1 MGLKPSDF
9 SNPKKI
15 EQAKSQE
22 LKAKGQVVNET
33 FLAIINP
40 AAGGGRCG
48 ERVGSALTR
57 LRTAGLAIETA
68 ETSAAGQATQ
78 IAREAYER
86 GYRKFLAV
94 GGDGTS
100 YEIVNGLFPES
111 IRSQGVSPE
120 NNRIATLGF
129 LPLGT
134 GNSFLRDF
142 EDLASG
148 NSGLEHA
155 MQALEARRSRPCDV
169 LQLVH
174 KHGVIYYTNL
184 LSVGFAA
191 DVAALRHR
199 RFLALGRFGYLLSVF
214 LSLARLDRRPFPVRF
229 DAQQEFDARRCL
241 FLTFNNSKFTGGTM
255 MIAPDAVTD
264 DGLIEYV
271 RWGPIGRLGL
281 IRNLATLYDG
291 THIRHP
297 LAERQAVR
305 RVEFHLDGPVDVMV
319 DGEVLTLE
327 CRNIDVLPGALRVV
341 V

>member
-1 MGLKPSDF
+1 M
-9 SNPKKI
+9 
-15 EQAKSQE
+15 
-22 LKAKGQVVNET
+22 NET

-48 ERVGSALTR
+48 ERAGAALDR
-57 LRTAGLAIETA
+57 LRGAGIALETA
-68 ETSAAGQATQ
+68 ETGVAGEASL
-78 IAREAYER
+78 IAREAYGR

-111 IRSQGVSPE
+111 WSQESRSQVSGAGSQGLSGGAEDQIP
-120 NNRIATLGF
+120 TLGF

-142 EDLASG
+142 VDGASSNG
-148 NSGLEHA
+148 GLEHA

-169 LQLVH
+169 LRLEH
-174 KHGVIYYTNL
+174 KDGAIYFTNL

-199 RFLALGRFGYLLSVF
+199 RFLGLGQFGYLLSIF
-214 LSLARLDRRPFPVRF
+214 LCLARLDRRPFPVRLEGRR
-229 DAQQEFDARRCL
+229 EFDSRRCL

-291 THIRHP
+291 THTRHP

-305 RVEFHLDGPVDVMV
+305 RVEFQLDGPVDVMV
-319 DGEVLTLE
+319 DGEVLRLE
-327 CRNIDVLPGALRVV
+327 CRTIDVLPSALRVV

>member
-1 MGLKPSDF
+1 
-9 SNPKKI
+9 
-15 EQAKSQE
+15 
-22 LKAKGQVVNET
+22 VNET

-48 ERVGSALTR
+48 ERVSAALDR
-57 LRTAGLAIETA
+57 LRTAGIVLETA
-68 ETSAAGQATQ
+68 ETHAAGEATQ
-78 IAREAYER
+78 IARRAYGR
-86 GYRKFLAV
+86 GFRRFLAV

-100 YEIVNGLFPES
+100 YEIVNGLFPDSLKGLASGRTPKDE
-111 IRSQGVSPE
+111 
-120 NNRIATLGF
+120 IATLGF

-142 EDLASG
+142 VDGTSG
-148 NSGLEHA
+148 KDGLEHA
-155 MQALEARRSRPCDV
+155 VRALEARRSRACDV
-169 LQLVH
+169 LRLTH
-174 KHGVIYYTNL
+174 KDGAIYYTNL
-184 LSVGFAA
+184 LSMGFAA
-191 DVAALRHR
+191 DVATLRHR
-199 RFLALGRFGYLLSVF
+199 RFQALGQFGYLLSIF
-214 LSLARLDRRPFPVRF
+214 RCLARLDRRPFPVRF
-229 DAQQEFDARRCL
+229 DDQLQFDSRRCL

-291 THIRHP
+291 THTRHP

-305 RVEFHLDGPVDVMV
+305 RVEFQLDGPVDVMV

-327 CRNIDVLPGALRVV
+327 CRAIDVLPSALRVV

>member
-1 MGLKPSDF
+1 
-9 SNPKKI
+9 
-15 EQAKSQE
+15 
-22 LKAKGQVVNET
+22 VNEA

-48 ERVGSALTR
+48 ERVAAALDR
-57 LRTAGLAIETA
+57 LRDTGITIEMM
-68 ETSAAGQATQ
+68 ETQAPGEATQ
-78 IAREAYER
+78 IARGAYGR
-86 GYRKFLAV
+86 GWRKFLAV

-111 IRSQGVSPE
+111 TSQAPGAGSQGVSGGADDQIP
-120 NNRIATLGF
+120 TLGF

-142 EDLASG
+142 EDVACG
-148 NSGLEHA
+148 ESGLEHA
-155 MQALEARRSRPCDV
+155 LRALEARSSRACDV
-169 LQLVH
+169 LRLTH
-174 KHGVIYYTNL
+174 KDGAIYYINL
-184 LSVGFAA
+184 LTLGFAA

-199 RFLALGRFGYLLSVF
+199 RFQELGQFGYLLSIF
-214 LSLARLDRRPFPVRF
+214 LGLARFERRPFPVRF
-229 DAQQEFDARRCL
+229 DDEREFDKRPCL
-241 FLTFNNSKFTGGTM
+241 FLAFNNSKFTGGTM

-291 THIRHP
+291 THTRHP
-297 LAERQAVR
+297 LAKRQAVR
-305 RVEFHLDGPVDVMV
+305 RVEFELDGPVDVMV

-327 CRNIDVLPGALRVV
+327 CRAIDVLPSALRVV

>member
-1 MGLKPSDF
+1 
-9 SNPKKI
+9 
-15 EQAKSQE
+15 
-22 LKAKGQVVNET
+22 VNET

-48 ERVGSALTR
+48 ERVAAVLDR
-57 LRTAGLAIETA
+57 LRAAGIPLETA
-68 ETSAAGQATQ
+68 ETSAGGHATQ
-78 IAREAYER
+78 IAREAYGR

-100 YEIVNGLFPES
+100 YEIVNGLFPDS
-111 IRSQGVSPE
+111 LQAASSRVTVSDE
-120 NNRIATLGF
+120 IATLGF

-142 EDLASG
+142 VDGVSG
-148 NSGLEHA
+148 NDGLEHA
-155 MQALEARRSRPCDV
+155 LEALEARRSRPCDV
-169 LQLVH
+169 LRLTH
-174 KHGVIYYTNL
+174 KDGVIYYTNL
-184 LSVGFAA
+184 LSVGFTA

-199 RFLALGRFGYLLSVF
+199 RFQGLGQFGYLLSIF
-214 LSLARLDRRPFPVRF
+214 FCLARLDRRPFPVRF
-229 DAQQEFDARRCL
+229 DGQSEFDSRPCL

-255 MIAPDAVTD
+255 MIAPDAITD

-291 THIRHP
+291 THTRHP
-297 LAERQAVR
+297 LAERRAVR
-305 RVEFHLDGPVDVMV
+305 RVEFQLDGPVDVMV

-327 CRNIDVLPGALRVV
+327 CRAIDVLPSALRVV

>member
-1 MGLKPSDF
+1 M
-9 SNPKKI
+9 
-15 EQAKSQE
+15 
-22 LKAKGQVVNET
+22 NET

-48 ERVGSALTR
+48 QRVGAALDR
-57 LRTAGLAIETA
+57 LRAAGIAIETA
-68 ETSAAGQATQ
+68 ETKAAGQATH
-78 IAREAYER
+78 IAREAYGR
-86 GYRKFLAV
+86 GFRKFLAV

-111 IRSQGVSPE
+111 RSQVSGLRSQVSSE
-120 NNRIATLGF
+120 NDRIATLGF

-148 NSGLEHA
+148 KSGLEHA

-169 LQLVH
+169 FRMAHQDGAL
-174 KHGVIYYTNL
+174 YYTNL

-199 RFLALGRFGYLLSVF
+199 RFSGLGQFGYLLSIF
-214 LSLARLDRRPFPVRF
+214 LCLARLDRRPFPVRF
-229 DAQQEFDARRCL
+229 DDQPEFDARRCL

-281 IRNLATLYDG
+281 IRNLSTLYDG
-291 THIRHP
+291 THTRHP

-305 RVEFHLDGPVDVMV
+305 RVEFQLDGPVDVMV
-319 DGEVLTLE
+319 DGEVLTLK
-327 CRNIDVLPGALRVV
+327 CRTIEVLPSALRVV

>member
-1 MGLKPSDF
+1 M
-9 SNPKKI
+9 
-15 EQAKSQE
+15 
-22 LKAKGQVVNET
+22 NET

-48 ERVGSALTR
+48 ERVGSALDR
-57 LRTAGLAIETA
+57 LRAAGIVLETA
-68 ETSAAGQATQ
+68 ETHAAGDATR
-78 IAREAYER
+78 IAREAYGR
-86 GYRKFLAV
+86 GYRKFLSV

-100 YEIVNGLFPES
+100 YEIVNGLFAESPVAGTGRPEDA
-111 IRSQGVSPE
+111 V
-120 NNRIATLGF
+120 ATLGF

-148 NSGLEHA
+148 KTGIEHA

-169 LQLVH
+169 MRLVH
-174 KHGVIYYTNL
+174 KDGAIYYTNL
-184 LSVGFAA
+184 LSMGFAA

-199 RFLALGRFGYLLSVF
+199 RFLSLGQAGYLLSIF
-214 LSLARLDRRPFPVRF
+214 LCLARLERRPFPVRF
-229 DAQQEFDARRCL
+229 EGEQEFDARRCL

-271 RWGPIGRLGL
+271 RWGPIGRVGL

-291 THIRHP
+291 THTRHP
-297 LAERQAVR
+297 LAERHAVR
-305 RVEFHLDGPVDVMV
+305 RVEFQLDAPVDVMV
-319 DGEVLTLE
+319 DGEVLRLE
-327 CRNIDVLPGALRVV
+327 CRSIEVLPAALRVV

>member
-1 MGLKPSDF
+1 
-9 SNPKKI
+9 
-15 EQAKSQE
+15 
-22 LKAKGQVVNET
+22 VNET

-48 ERVGSALTR
+48 ERVGSALNR
-57 LRTAGLAIETA
+57 LRGAGIAIDTA
-68 ETSAAGQATQ
+68 ETQAAGDATR
-78 IAREAYER
+78 IARDAYGR

-100 YEIVNGLFPES
+100 YEIVNGIIPES
-111 IRSQGVSPE
+111 RSQGLSGGSEEQIP
-120 NNRIATLGF
+120 TLGF

-142 EDLASG
+142 VDGTSG
-148 NSGLEHA
+148 QSGLDHA

-169 LQLVH
+169 LQLTH
-174 KHGVIYYTNL
+174 KDGAIYYTNL

-191 DVAALRHR
+191 NVAALRHR
-199 RFLALGRFGYLLSVF
+199 HFQGLGQFGYLLSIF
-214 LSLARLDRRPFPVRF
+214 LCLARLDRRPFPVRF
-229 DAQQEFDARRCL
+229 DGQQEFDSRRCL

-291 THIRHP
+291 THTRHP

-305 RVEFHLDGPVDVMV
+305 RVDFQLDGPVDLMV

-327 CRNIDVLPGALRVV
+327 CRTIEVLPSALKVV

>member
-1 MGLKPSDF
+1 L
-9 SNPKKI
+9 
-15 EQAKSQE
+15 
-22 LKAKGQVVNET
+22 NET

-48 ERVGSALTR
+48 ERAGAALDR
-57 LRTAGLAIETA
+57 LRAAGIALDTA
-68 ETSAAGQATQ
+68 ETSAAGQATR
-78 IAREAYER
+78 IAREAYGR
-86 GYRKFLAV
+86 GYRKFLSV

-111 IRSQGVSPE
+111 RSQDDRSHVSGARSQEVSGGAEDP
-120 NNRIATLGF
+120 IPTLGF

-142 EDLASG
+142 LGGAS
-148 NSGLEHA
+148 SQDGLEHA
-155 MQALEARRSRPCDV
+155 LQALEARRSRPCDV
-169 LQLVH
+169 FRLAH
-174 KHGVIYYTNL
+174 KDGAIYCTNL
-184 LSVGFAA
+184 LSVGFTAN
-191 DVAALRHR
+191 VAALRHR
-199 RFLALGRFGYLLSVF
+199 RFLALGRFGYLLSIF

-229 DAQQEFDARRCL
+229 DGQQEFDARRCL

-281 IRNLATLYDG
+281 IRNLATLYDC
-291 THIRHP
+291 THTRHP
-297 LAERQAVR
+297 MAERHAVR
-305 RVEFHLDGPVDVMV
+305 RVEFQLDQPVDVMV

-327 CRNIDVLPGALRVV
+327 CQTIEVLPGALRVV

>member
-1 MGLKPSDF
+1 
-9 SNPKKI
+9 
-15 EQAKSQE
+15 
-22 LKAKGQVVNET
+22 VNES

-48 ERVGSALTR
+48 ERVGAALDR
-57 LRTAGLAIETA
+57 LRAAGIALETA
-68 ETSAAGQATQ
+68 KTGASGEATR
-78 IAREAYER
+78 IARDAYLN

-94 GGDGTS
+94 GGDGTA
-100 YEIVNGLFPES
+100 YEIVNGLFPDSLQPVES
-111 IRSQGVSPE
+111 GGDAKDKIP
-120 NNRIATLGF
+120 TLGF

-142 EDLASG
+142 VDG
-148 NSGLEHA
+148 NSGKDGLEHA
-155 MQALEARRSRPCDV
+155 LQALEARRSRPCDV
-169 LQLVH
+169 LRLTH
-174 KHGVIYYTNL
+174 KDGAIYYTNL
-184 LSVGFAA
+184 LSLGFTA

-199 RFLALGRFGYLLSVF
+199 RFQGLGQFGYLLSIF
-214 LSLARLDRRPFPVRF
+214 LCLARLDRRPFPVRS
-229 DAQQEFDARRCL
+229 DGQLEFDTRPCL

-291 THIRHP
+291 THTHHP
-297 LAERQAVR
+297 LAERRAVR
-305 RVEFHLDGPVDVMV
+305 RVEFQLDGPVDVMV
-319 DGEVLTLE
+319 DGEVLTLD
-327 CRNIDVLPGALRVV
+327 CQVIDVLPSALRVV